1 MVLHI
6 MAKAK
11 SSLLLFIVSI
21 IFVIWGILFA
31 VTNILNLVGGHVDL
45 GLAAYAGAV
54 AGWVGAVVELV
65 AGIIGLKGK
74 SLGVGK
80 LLAFVLVGLVAYN
93 FILTVSAIGFTWTAC
108 ATLGNLVL
116 PILYCIGVDKATKK

>member
-1 MVLHI
+1 

-11 SSLLLFIVSI
+11 SSLLLFVVSI

-31 VTNILNLVGGHVDL
+31 VTNVLNLVGGHVEL

-54 AGWVGAVVELV
+54 TGWVGAIVELV
-65 AGIIGLKGK
+65 AGVIGLKGK
-74 SLGVGK
+74 HLGVGK

-93 FILTVSAIGFTWTAC
+93 FILTISAIGFTWTAC